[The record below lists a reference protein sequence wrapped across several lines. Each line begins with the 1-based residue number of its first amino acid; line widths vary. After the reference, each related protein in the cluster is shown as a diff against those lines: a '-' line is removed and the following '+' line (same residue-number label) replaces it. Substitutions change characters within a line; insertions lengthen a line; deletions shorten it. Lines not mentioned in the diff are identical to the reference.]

1 MPDQPAGGNP
11 GLPQGRLAKGAPADM
26 VLIDLDKPRR
36 IDVASFKSK
45 SKNSPYDGRPVQG
58 AVLQTFVDGRLVFA
72 ADGEG

>member
-1 MPDQPAGGNP
+1 
-11 GLPQGRLAKGAPADM
+11 M

-36 IDVASFKSK
+36 IDVANFKSK

-72 ADGEG
+72 AGGEG